1 VKQYQKLMQMDGA
14 KLTFEDEALR
24 LIAKEAIRRKT
35 GARGLRSILE
45 KIMRNVMFEVPSV
58 GGSTMCTVT
67 KEDVLLNQEPKL
79 RVSPKRIR
87 KSANG

>member
-1 VKQYQKLMQMDGA
+1 M
-14 KLTFEDEALR
+14 TFEDDALK
-24 LIAKEAIRRKT
+24 LIAREAIQRKT

-45 KIMRNVMFEVPSV
+45 RIMRNVMFEVPSV

-79 RVSPKRIR
+79 RVNPKRI
-87 KSANG
+87 KKTANG